1 MVVFDSSFLIDLFN
15 PKLQGDQ
22 RLALDQLI
30 AELSRA
36 KTRVLI
42 PAPCITELL
51 VHAGAA
57 ATDYNDLLNRSPAFE
72 VVPFDRRAATDC
84 ASLLA
89 DAWAKKQHREV
100 THTKFKYD
108 WMVTACATSR
118 GVKTVY
124 SDDGFPTMRAAVNAG
139 LFDIA
144 ARDHVWRVCA
154 GIGDW

>member
-30 AELSRA
+30 AELSQAR
-36 KTRVLI
+36 TRVLI

-51 VHAGAA
+51 VYAGTAVS
-57 ATDYNDLLNRSPAFE
+57 DYNDLLNRSPVFE
-72 VVPFDRRAATDC
+72 VIPFDRRAATDC

-124 SDDGFPTMRAAVNAG
+124 SDDA
-139 LFDIA
+139 DIA
-144 ARDHVWRVCA
+144 ACAKAVGIRVVRQA
-154 GIGDW
+154 DLLDPSNAAQPRLI

>member
-1 MVVFDSSFLIDLFN
+1 MVVFDSTYLIDLFN

-51 VHAGAA
+51 VYAGAA
-57 ATDYNDLLNRSPAFE
+57 ATDYNNRLNRSPAFE

-89 DAWAKKQHREV
+89 DAWAKKQHRKV

-124 SDDGFPTMRAAVNAG
+124 SDDA
-139 LFDIA
+139 DIA
-144 ARDHVWRVCA
+144 ACAKAVGIRVVRQA
-154 GIGDW
+154 DLLDPPNAAQPRLI

>member
-1 MVVFDSSFLIDLFN
+1 MVVFDSSYLIDLFN
-15 PKLQGDQ
+15 PKLSGDK

-57 ATDYNDLLNRSPAFE
+57 ATDYNDRLNRNAAFE

-89 DAWAKKQHREV
+89 DAWAKTQHRKV

-108 WMVTACATSR
+108 WMITACATSR
-118 GVKTVY
+118 GVKTIY
-124 SDDGFPTMRAAVNAG
+124 SDDA
-139 LFDIA
+139 DIA
-144 ARDHVWRVCA
+144 ACGKAVGIRVIPQA
-154 GIGDW
+154 DLLDPPDAEQPRLI